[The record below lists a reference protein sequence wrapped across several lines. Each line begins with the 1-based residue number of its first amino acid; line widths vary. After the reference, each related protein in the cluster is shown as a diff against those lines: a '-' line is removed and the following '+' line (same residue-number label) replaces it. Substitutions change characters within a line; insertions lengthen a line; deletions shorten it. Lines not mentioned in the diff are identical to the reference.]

1 MTDPADL
8 AHEVLLRVAAFVKT
22 LPADQLSD
30 LASGAA
36 KLELVPKGGR
46 PARPAR
52 PARSAAPA
60 PAMSRPVSEIES
72 MLSQLETRQAAV
84 QYVND
89 LKLTVPQLRELA
101 KVMNVAAPSRA
112 TKPSLTNA
120 IVDATTG
127 RRLDSLA
134 LSTR

>member
-22 LPADQLSD
+22 LPADQLED

-46 PARPAR
+46 PAKAVK
-52 PARSAAPA
+52 AAPA
-60 PAMSRPVSEIES
+60 AALSRPVSEIES
-72 MLSQLETRQAAV
+72 MLGELETRQAAI

-89 LKLTVPQLRELA
+89 LKLTVPQIKELA
-101 KVMNVAAPSRA
+101 KVLGVAAPAKS
-112 TKPSLTNA
+112 TKPTLITA
-120 IVDATTG
+120 IVDATVG

>member
-30 LASGAA
+30 LASGTA

-46 PARPAR
+46 PARPT
-52 PARSAAPA
+52 AASA

-89 LKLTVPQLRELA
+89 LKLTVPQLRELS
-101 KVMNVAAPSRA
+101 KVMHVAAPSKA
-112 TKPSLTNA
+112 TKPALINA

-134 LSTR
+134 LSAR

>member
-22 LPADQLSD
+22 LPADQLAD

-46 PARPAR
+46 PARAVK
-52 PARSAAPA
+52 AAPA
-60 PAMSRPVSEIES
+60 AALSRPVSEIES
-72 MLSQLETRQAAV
+72 MLGELETRQAAI

-89 LKLTVPQLRELA
+89 LKLTVPQIKELA
-101 KVMNVAAPSRA
+101 KVLGVAAPAKS
-112 TKPSLTNA
+112 TKPTLITA
-120 IVDATTG
+120 IVDATVG

-134 LSTR
+134 LSAR

>member
-22 LPADQLSD
+22 LPADQLAD

-46 PARPAR
+46 PARTPR
-52 PARSAAPA
+52 PATTAAA
-60 PAMSRPVSEIES
+60 LSRPVSEIES
-72 MLSQLETRQAAV
+72 MLRELETRQAAV
-84 QYVND
+84 QYLND
-89 LKLTVPQLRELA
+89 LKLTVPQIKELA
-101 KVMNVAAPSRA
+101 KVLGVAAPAKS
-112 TKPSLTNA
+112 TKPTLITA
-120 IVDATTG
+120 IVDATVG

>member
-22 LPADQLSD
+22 LPADQLED
-30 LASGAA
+30 LATGAA

-46 PARPAR
+46 PARPS
-52 PARSAAPA
+52 RSAASA
-60 PAMSRPVSEIES
+60 SAMSRPVSEIES

-89 LKLTVPQLRELA
+89 LKLTVPHLRELA
-101 KVMNVAAPSRA
+101 KVMNVAAPSKA
-112 TKPSLTNA
+112 TKPTLTNA

-134 LSTR
+134 LSAR

>member
-22 LPADQLSD
+22 LPADQLAD

-46 PARPAR
+46 PVKAVK
-52 PARSAAPA
+52 AAPA
-60 PAMSRPVSEIES
+60 ALSRPVSEIES
-72 MLSQLETRQAAV
+72 MLRELETRQAAT
-84 QYVND
+84 QYLND
-89 LKLTVPQLRELA
+89 LKLTVPQIKELA
-101 KVMNVAAPSRA
+101 KVLGVAAPAKS
-112 TKPSLTNA
+112 TKPTLITA
-120 IVDATTG
+120 IVDATVG

-134 LSTR
+134 LSSR

>member
-22 LPADQLSD
+22 LPADQLAD

-46 PARPAR
+46 PARP
-52 PARSAAPA
+52 PAAAPA
-60 PAMSRPVSEIES
+60 LSRPVSEIES
-72 MLSQLETRQAAV
+72 MLSQLETRQAAI

-89 LKLTVPQLRELA
+89 LKLTVPQTKELA
-101 KVMNVAAPSRA
+101 KVLGVAAPAKS
-112 TKPSLTNA
+112 TKAALVTA
-120 IVDATTG
+120 IVDAKVG

-134 LSTR
+134 LSS